1 MNKEVLQSVLNKI
14 PHLIYPPSPPLPTA
28 CVSLSKGCNSG
39 SPFVHV
45 KQAVNH
51 APQRAHALPPID
63 PLGRATPPP
72 HLFTP
77 PPHHPCPSRFPYHAL
92 KRPKKVLCISNSC
105 F

>member
-14 PHLIYPPSPPLPTA
+14 PHLIYPPSPSPPLPTA
-28 CVSLSKGCNSG
+28 WVSLSKGCNSG

-77 PPHHPCPSRFPYHAL
+77 PPTPPLSIPIPLPCIKAAQKGAL
-92 KRPKKVLCISNSC
+92 Y